1 MRILY
6 AIMAYGPQIIASEV
20 HSELGRHFRQQGHTF
35 SVLSLEDYS
44 ETGEAG
50 ATPFPDEAEAVK
62 VFTIKF
68 KNSFLRRLLR
78 KICQRLFHYG
88 FFLELW
94 WGYRQFLKKYKRDFD
109 IIHVEAA
116 YPLGAVVALA
126 ARTAKIPF
134 VVNLQGADVMSLP
147 KYDYGYGRFWLAR
160 RLLRFTFK
168 RAAGVRANSEQTAE
182 LARGYGAKP
191 EKVRVIL
198 RNISENIY
206 PAPDLDVA
214 ENKRQ
219 QQTILRER
227 YGLNHGPILIAYSRL
242 HPFKG
247 LDFLVRAVPLLTEK
261 IGPLNLLIC
270 GPSRRT
276 PQFGEYR
283 RYLEDIADKT
293 GVREEIIFTGK
304 IDFAFSQ
311 DYLAGAD
318 VLVVPSIIEAL
329 NKVVMEAAAVGT
341 PSIITET
348 TGIASHAQAAGVGIS
363 VRPSNENALVEGI
376 IAILAKKD
384 EMGQRGPEFAQNFT
398 SARIGDELLNFY
410 NNVGAVPEQPTK
422 TVPLCYIAYP
432 SSLTLKSANAIQTY
446 TTCREL
452 KRLNP
457 KTLVLIPRLPFRPS
471 RFADPEVKARHLL
484 RLPFNFFSNFPALK
498 IIPWTYLERAWF
510 SLLCGFWLLGRR
522 ITGQGVRVIYVRDVI
537 VTYILLRYWRG
548 ILGAKIIYEAHDLEQ
563 RNPSRAQSK
572 RLRGWLEKVDRVVL
586 AKADGL
592 VSLTQAFVDYTA
604 ENKLR
609 PTTQPYAVIPDA
621 FDAEKYRPTNQ
632 AECREKLGLPT
643 DEFIIIYSGL
653 TFAYRNLDK
662 LAEAFAALLKENS
675 GVKASLYLVGGRPF
689 EQKEMQQIA
698 AKLGLENEVRCVGQ
712 MPPDKVNLYLNAA
725 SLLAIPDTVTD
736 ITASPLK
743 MFEYAAVGRPVL
755 LPDIAALKEILTED
769 EAFYFERGNVIA
781 MKEAIALV
789 YQQPQEAAQRGK
801 AARQH
806 VAAYTY
812 TNRARAILE
821 FVARVLTTEAQRH
834 S

>member
-20 HSELGRHFRQQGHTF
+20 HSELGRHFRRQGHTF

-44 ETGEAG
+44 ESGEAG

-68 KNSFLRRLLR
+68 KNSFGRRLLR

-94 WGYRQFLKKYKRDFD
+94 WGYRQFLKRHKNDFD

-116 YPLGAVVALA
+116 YPLGAVAALA
-126 ARTAKIPF
+126 AGAAKIPF

-168 RAAGVRANSEQTAE
+168 RAAGVRANSEQTAK
-182 LARGYGAKP
+182 LALSYGAKP

-206 PAPDLDVA
+206 PLPGLDLA

-219 QQTILRER
+219 QQAMLRER
-227 YGLNHGPILIAYSRL
+227 YGLNSGPILIAYSRL

-247 LDFLVRAVPLLTEK
+247 LDFLVRAVPLIKEK

-270 GPSRRT
+270 GPGRRT
-276 PQFGEYR
+276 PQFGDYR
-283 RYLEDIADKT
+283 RYLEEIADKT
-293 GVREEIIFTGK
+293 GAREEIVFTGK
-304 IDFAFSQ
+304 IDFAYSQ

-318 VLVVPSIIEAL
+318 LLVVPSIIEAL

-341 PSIITET
+341 PTVVTES
-348 TGIASHAQAAGVGIS
+348 TGIASHAQAAGVGLS
-363 VRPSNENALVEGI
+363 VVPSSEKVLVEGI
-376 IAILAKKD
+376 VAALAKKE
-384 EMGQRGPEFAQNFT
+384 EMGQRGPEFAQRFT
-398 SARIGDELLNFY
+398 SARIGDELLEFY
-410 NNVGAVPEQPTK
+410 NSVRAVHEPPTK
-422 TVPLCYIAYP
+422 KTPLCYIAYP

-471 RFADPEVKARHLL
+471 RFADPLIKARHLL
-484 RLPFNFFSNFPALK
+484 RMPFNFFSNFPALK

-510 SLLCGFWLLGRR
+510 SLLCGLWLLGRR
-522 ITGQGVRVIYVRDVI
+522 VTGRGIRVIYVRDVI
-537 VTYILLRYWRG
+537 VTYLLLRYWRG
-548 ILGAKIIYEAHDLEQ
+548 ILGAKIIYEVHDLEQ
-563 RNPSRAQSK
+563 RNPSRAQNK

-586 AKADGL
+586 TKADGL

-604 ENKLR
+604 ENNLR
-609 PTTQPYAVIPDA
+609 PKTQPYAIIPDA
-621 FDAEKYRPTNQ
+621 FDAESYRPMSQ
-632 AECREKLGLPT
+632 VECREKLGLPA
-643 DEFIIIYSGL
+643 DEFIIVYSGL

-662 LAEAFAALLKENS
+662 LAEAFAAFLKETPR
-675 GVKASLYLVGGRPF
+675 VKASLYLVGGRPF
-689 EQKEMQQIA
+689 EQTEMQQVA
-698 AKLGLENEVRCVGQ
+698 AKLGLENALKCVGQ
-712 MPPDKVNLYLNAA
+712 MAADKVNLYLNAA

-755 LPDIAALKEILTED
+755 LPDISALKEILTED
-769 EAFYFERGNVIA
+769 EAFYFERGNVVA
-781 MKEAIALV
+781 MKEVIAQV
-789 YQQPQEAAQRGK
+789 YQQPQEANQRGK
-801 AARQH
+801 AASQH

-812 TNRARAILE
+812 TNRARAILK
-821 FVARVLTTEAQRH
+821 FVAQIKE
-834 S
+834 